1 MPEQPDASNP
11 HLRKDGRLRGE
22 TLRIKT
28 PRTAASFTVEQRLEE
43 LLRIADKIEFG
54 TATPIDEIALKAHL
68 RVLAGR
74 GLVAYEEH
82 AITKATADVGD
93 SL

>member
-1 MPEQPDASNP
+1 MNNP

-22 TLRIKT
+22 TLRIST

-43 LLRIADKIEFG
+43 LLRIADKIEHG
-54 TATPIDEIALKAHL
+54 TSTPIDEIALKAHL

-74 GLVAYEEH
+74 GLVDYEEN
-82 AITKATADVGD
+82 AIKEAAKGA
-93 SL
+93 